1 MPPKTILLVDDDSQH
16 LMLHSLVLKKAGFR
30 PIATLVGSLSLGMHE
45 HENPALIFLDYRL
58 NTALSARQVA
68 ILLRERFPQAR
79 LIVMSSFDALPEEMK
94 GVADG
99 FVHKGE
105 PADLV
110 AIARELL
117 PDEKTG

>member
-30 PIATLVGSLSLGMHE
+30 PITTLVGSLSVGMHE

-58 NTALSARQVA
+58 NTALSSRQVA
-68 ILLRERFPQAR
+68 LLLRERFPQAR
-79 LIVMSSFDALPEEMK
+79 LIIMSSFDALPEEMK

-105 PADLV
+105 PEDLV
-110 AIARELL
+110 AIAREHL
-117 PDEKTG
+117 PDEKAG

>member
-30 PIATLVGSLSLGMHE
+30 PITTLVGSLSVGMHE

-58 NTALSARQVA
+58 NTALSSRQVA
-68 ILLRERFPQAR
+68 LLLRERFPQAR
-79 LIVMSSFDALPEEMK
+79 LIIMSSFDALPEEMK

-105 PADLV
+105 PEHLV
-110 AIARELL
+110 AIAREFL
-117 PDEKTG
+117 PDEKAG